1 VLPPCGEP
9 VENRLPKPVRII
21 GMARD
26 KETGTGV
33 ARRSREVQRSASD
46 ESSANNPNPVWFK
59 PVMFGFM
66 IVGLVWIIVFY
77 VSQGLFPIPDLGSWN
92 ILIGFGIAFIG
103 FIMTT
108 RWR

>member
-1 VLPPCGEP
+1 
-9 VENRLPKPVRII
+9 
-21 GMARD
+21 MARD
-26 KETGTGV
+26 KAPTNEV
-33 ARRSREVQRSASD
+33 ARRSRDIQRSASD
-46 ESSANNPNPVWFK
+46 DSAKNPNPVWFK

-66 IVGLVWIIVFY
+66 LVGLLWIIVFY
-77 VSQGLFPIPDLGSWN
+77 VSQGVFPIPDLGSWN

>member
-1 VLPPCGEP
+1 
-9 VENRLPKPVRII
+9 
-21 GMARD
+21 MARVNP
-26 KETGTGV
+26 KL
-33 ARRSREVQRSASD
+33 RSSQTDDDRLGDDA
-46 ESSANNPNPVWFK
+46 PNPVWFK

-66 IVGLVWIIVFY
+66 LVGLAWIIVFY
-77 VSQGLFPIPDLGSWN
+77 VSQGSLPIQDLQSWN